1 MSLDW
6 SIDKIKDYKTVCWRG
21 EDADGLHLRHKT
33 DILIWATMRV
43 DLSEISAKN
52 IDEWLRR
59 IAVCKLFDAPFGREY
74 YEEDGKRLHRGYY
87 PDRAILEEHIG
98 LGTNASTIHFT
109 RWYKKMCDQALSNI
123 DWKLQQEDKNDS
135 NIGGDSE

>member
-6 SIDKIKDYKTVCWRG
+6 SVENIKDYKTVCWRG
-21 EDADGLHLRHKT
+21 EDADGLRLRHKT
-33 DILIWATMRV
+33 EILMREGTKV
-43 DLSEISAKN
+43 DLNGITKKN

-59 IAVCKLFDAPFGREY
+59 VAVCKLFGVGFGDEF
-74 YEEDGKRLHRGYY
+74 YEEEGKKLHRLYY

-98 LGTNASTIHFT
+98 LGTNVATKHFT

-123 DWKLQQEDKNDS
+123 DWELQKEKEKL
-135 NIGGDSE
+135 SEQNE